1 MRLLVATVAMA
12 ALLLWLVPATADWLS
27 WGWQRKAW
35 EMALLVVGGMVV
47 YLGVL
52 FALGL
57 RLRDLRGA
65 RG

>member
-1 MRLLVATVAMA
+1 MSL
-12 ALLLWLVPATADWLS
+12 
-27 WGWQRKAW
+27 W

-57 RLRDLRGA
+57 RLRELRGA